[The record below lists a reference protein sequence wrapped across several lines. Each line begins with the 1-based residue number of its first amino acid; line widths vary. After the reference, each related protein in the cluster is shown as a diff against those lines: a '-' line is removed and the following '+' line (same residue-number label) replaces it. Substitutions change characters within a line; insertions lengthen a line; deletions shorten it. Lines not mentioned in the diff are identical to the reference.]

1 MAQEANSKA
10 SSTTRSNTS
19 VNKNGGNVA
28 LQSGTQIAAQ
38 LQNSLD
44 VQKARV
50 GDQVV
55 LKRRAPLSKNGQVV
69 VGKGSRLVGRV
80 TEVQQK
86 AKGNGMSKVGI
97 LFDQIESGKMTMP
110 IQATISSITQA
121 RASVNDTV
129 DADVSGSSTANGSAR
144 SQRNSSGSGGLLGGV
159 TNTVGG
165 VVNSTAETVGGVTN
179 SVGQPWANASRN
191 PNFAIGFSHSR
202 RQFDTFLTRRNLRL
216 EKGTTFNLR
225 LSESVQREV
234 IKYRF
239 RNNCRRLKFCLA
251 ETPNNFNKLKLLG
264 VDYVKRIEKF
274 FSIRFLSFSA

>member
-1 MAQEANSKA
+1 MKKVILGLSLITAMTGATMAQEANSKA

-55 LKRRAPLSKNGQVV
+55 LKTTSAIKQNGQVV

-179 SVGQPWANASRN
+179 SVGQTVGGTLRGIQISQSAS
-191 PNFAIGFSHSR
+191 ATAEGSSILSLQGG
-202 RQFDTFLTRRNLRL
+202 NLRL

-225 LSESVQREV
+225 LSESVS
-234 IKYRF
+234 KGS
-239 RNNCRRLKFCLA
+239 N
-251 ETPNNFNKLKLLG
+251 
-264 VDYVKRIEKF
+264 
-274 FSIRFLSFSA
+274 